1 VFDYPPGKQGWFQQ
15 GGPREGTSTD
25 ETWLGDV
32 ADASVPTC
40 GPDDRIRDIVGA
52 VRVDGRETCVVIN
65 DEGIV
70 LGVVRKHA
78 LASDA
83 DREVRDVMQTSPSTF
98 RPNVT
103 LEELLKWMRDHDVK
117 TNSLVTAADGRF
129 LGIISRAD
137 AEATLSHE
145 GAATA

>member
-1 VFDYPPGKQGWFQQ
+1 
-15 GGPREGTSTD
+15 
-25 ETWLGDV
+25 
-32 ADASVPTC
+32 VPTC

-83 DREVRDVMQTSPSTF
+83 DRAVKDVMSSSPSTF

-117 TNSLVTAADGRF
+117 TNSLVTAANGRF

-145 GAATA
+145 AAATA

>member
-1 VFDYPPGKQGWFQQ
+1 
-15 GGPREGTSTD
+15 
-25 ETWLGDV
+25 
-32 ADASVPTC
+32 VPTC
-40 GPDDRIRDIVGA
+40 GPDDQIRDIVGA
-52 VRVDGRETCVVIN
+52 VRVDGRETCVVVN

-70 LGVVRKHA
+70 LGVVRKQA

-83 DREVRDVMQTSPSTF
+83 DRTVRDVMQTSPSTF

-103 LEELLKWMRDHDVK
+103 LEELLKWMRDRGVK
-117 TNSLVTAADGRF
+117 TNSLVTAGDGRF